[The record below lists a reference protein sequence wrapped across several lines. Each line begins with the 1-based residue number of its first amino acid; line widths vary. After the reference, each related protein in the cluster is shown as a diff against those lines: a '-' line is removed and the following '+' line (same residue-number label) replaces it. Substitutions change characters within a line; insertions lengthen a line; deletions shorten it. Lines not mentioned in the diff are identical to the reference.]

1 MPKKLIFAKKLR
13 LPSTRANVLQSLNMA
28 LAFSSTG
35 HAVRCFPGC
44 APARADSLAPGATR
58 TERRRATLLT
68 ALDGLGQHVI
78 PEGWRI
84 LPASHKGLYGALFRL
99 ALLRERSHHG
109 NAAYYARDTSEAL
122 FLSAVN
128 HFVPLSLIFEAHE
141 VLHLLQKNSGSPH
154 WEQTL
159 RKEKS
164 IFANISGLVLIN
176 EGILEDVRSI
186 FGYKG
191 PVLIAEN
198 GYNPALFH
206 SLPLLDEENPWPGE
220 MDTVNLVY
228 VGNFMI
234 GKGVK
239 VLLEALA
246 MLPERFRLRL
256 VGGHPKDRML
266 LLRAYVRELRL
277 GDRVQFHGAVPQH
290 EVAEACKNAHIF
302 VVPQQS
308 NFFFSPLKL
317 YEAIA
322 MGLPAIVTPLAIFK
336 PYIDAKVVLGA
347 PDSSPA
353 GLASAIAQLA
363 ARPKLARLLRERAL
377 CEAVEHTWNKRAQ
390 KIADFIHELPP
401 PK

>member
-35 HAVRCFPGC
+35 HTVRCFPGC
-44 APARADSLAPGATR
+44 SPAPAENSPPGGSR
-58 TERRRATLLT
+58 GDRRRATLLA
-68 ALDGLGQHVI
+68 ALQGLGKDAI
-78 PEGWRI
+78 PDGWRI
-84 LPASHKGLYGALFRL
+84 LPSSHKGLYGALFRL

-141 VLHLLQKNSGSPH
+141 VLHLLQKNSGSSH

-159 RKEKS
+159 GKEKS

-176 EGILEDVRSI
+176 EGILDDVRSI
-186 FGYKG
+186 FGYNG

-220 MDTVNLVY
+220 EDRVKLVY
-228 VGNFMI
+228 VGNFMH
-234 GKGVK
+234 GKGVR

-246 MLPERFRLRL
+246 RLPDRFQLRL
-256 VGGHPKDRML
+256 VGGHPRDKML
-266 LLRAYVRELRL
+266 LLRAWARDLNL
-277 GDRVQFHGAVPQH
+277 GRRVEFFGAVPQH
-290 EVAEACKNAHIF
+290 EVAEACKGAHIF

-363 ARPKLARLLRERAL
+363 ARPKLAHLLRERAL
-377 CEAVEHTWNKRAQ
+377 GEAVEHTWDKRAQ
-390 KIADFIHELPP
+390 KIADFIDDLPP